1 MNHKII
7 LSMCT
12 TAVGARGAAAIV
24 EIDQVVDISLSV
36 YVTGRYA
43 EIDVANRLAVADRKS
58 TGIVSGR
65 EHCGTDSRAQ
75 YCKFYWIFHR
85 FIWLLQYQ
93 KATGVP
99 IGELLLM
106 KCSNTLFTNELA
118 G

>member
-1 MNHKII
+1 M
-7 LSMCT
+7 SG
-12 TAVGARGAAAIV
+12 TAIGARGAAAIV
-24 EIDQVVDISLSV
+24 VIDQVVDIILSV

-43 EIDVANRLAVADRKS
+43 EIDVANRVGVADRKSGS

-65 EHCGTDSRAQ
+65 EHCRTDSRAE

-99 IGELLLM
+99 RGEMLFQ
-106 KCSNTLFTNELA
+106 KCFNSLPTNELT
-118 G
+118 

>member
-1 MNHKII
+1 
-7 LSMCT
+7 MCT

-24 EIDQVVDISLSV
+24 EIDQVVDVLLSV

-65 EHCGTDSRAQ
+65 QHCGTDSRAE

-85 FIWLLQYQ
+85 FFWLLQYQ

-99 IGELLLM
+99 RGKM
-106 KCSNTLFTNELA
+106 LFQKYFNSLPTNELT
-118 G
+118 

>member
-1 MNHKII
+1 MIS

-24 EIDQVVDISLSV
+24 EIDQVVDVLLSV

-43 EIDVANRLAVADRKS
+43 EIDVANRIGVADRKS
-58 TGIVSGR
+58 GSTGIVSER

-93 KATGVP
+93 RATGVP
-99 IGELLLM
+99 IGEMLFQ
-106 KCSNTLFTNELA
+106 KCFNSLPTNELT
-118 G
+118 